1 MISYVDLNEVAK
13 KIDFPDGRSLV
24 MLDRLAKESIF
35 SQIECA
41 RNIFL
46 IDATAK
52 IIWQVHTDFDTI
64 DPAHK

>member
-1 MISYVDLNEVAK
+1 MIPYFDMNAAVK

-46 IDATAK
+46 VDVTAK